1 MVASEPLW
9 GHFLKEL
16 PLGSS
21 FKRWAEILKSSD
33 FTHPRVALMPPLRLR
48 TPVRCATIVS
58 VMLDIRFIRENA
70 EAVQENARRKNYNVD
85 IARLITL
92 DDQRRELSVRAD
104 ELRERRNAN
113 AAKMKGGKPEQSLI
127 DEGKAIKTELAEL
140 EDSFGLLEED
150 VLKLQ
155 KAVPNMA
162 LEDVPV
168 GASEDENIVAKVVGE
183 PTTFDFEPRNHW
195 QIAEQRDWID
205 KERAA
210 KVAGSRFAYIK
221 GDLVKLQ
228 FAIIQYVINSLSDET
243 VLAKIAQNAGL
254 EGVSTKPFTPVLP
267 PLVIRTELYDAM
279 DRLEP
284 RDDRYKLED
293 DDLWL
298 QGSAEHVMG
307 SMHAG
312 EMLSEEQLPLR
323 YLGYATSFRREA
335 GTYGKDM
342 EGILRMHQFDKLEM
356 ESFTTGENGLKEHL
370 LMVAIQ
376 EYLLASLGI
385 PYRVIQKCTADIGKP
400 DARGIDMEAWLPGQD
415 QYRETHTA
423 DYMTDYQSRRL
434 QTRVRRAEGAPELV
448 HTNDATAFAL
458 GRAMIAIIE
467 NNQHSDGTVTI
478 PEALRPYMGGR
489 DVL

>member
-1 MVASEPLW
+1 
-9 GHFLKEL
+9 
-16 PLGSS
+16 
-21 FKRWAEILKSSD
+21 
-33 FTHPRVALMPPLRLR
+33 
-48 TPVRCATIVS
+48 
-58 VMLDIRFIRENA
+58 MLDIRFIRDNA
-70 EAVQENARRKNYNVD
+70 EAVQQNAQHKGYSVN
-85 IARLITL
+85 IAELIAV
-92 DDQRRELSVRAD
+92 DDQRRELAQRAD
-104 ELRERRNAN
+104 ELRERRNTN
-113 AAKMKGGKPEQSLI
+113 AAKMKGGKPEPALI
-127 DEGKAIKTELAEL
+127 EEGKAIKIELAEL
-140 EDSFGLLEED
+140 EESLGLLEAD

-162 LEDVPV
+162 SDDVPV
-168 GASEDENIVAKVVGE
+168 GATEDENVVAKIVGE
-183 PTTFDFEPRNHW
+183 PTQFGFAPKNHW
-195 QIAEQRDWID
+195 EIAERRDWID

-228 FAIIQYVINSLSDET
+228 MAIVQFVMNELSDGET
-243 VLAKIAQNAGL
+243 LEKIAKAAGL
-254 EGVSTKPFTPVLP
+254 EGVSVKPFTPILP
-267 PLVIRTELYDAM
+267 PLMIRTELYDAM

-312 EMLSEEQLPLR
+312 EMLSEDQLPLR

-356 ESFTTGENGLKEHL
+356 ESFTTAEEGMKEHL
-370 LMVAIQ
+370 FMVAIQ
-376 EYLLASLGI
+376 EYLLDSLGL

-400 DARGIDMEAWLPGQD
+400 NARGIDMEAWLPGQD

-423 DYMTDYQSRRL
+423 DYMTDYQARRL
-434 QTRVRRAEGAPELV
+434 QTRVRRASGDVELI
-448 HTNDATAFAL
+448 HTNDATAFAS
-458 GRAMIAIIE
+458 G
-467 NNQHSDGTVTI
+467 
-478 PEALRPYMGGR
+478 PR
-489 DVL
+489 DDCYH

>member
-1 MVASEPLW
+1 
-9 GHFLKEL
+9 
-16 PLGSS
+16 
-21 FKRWAEILKSSD
+21 
-33 FTHPRVALMPPLRLR
+33 
-48 TPVRCATIVS
+48 
-58 VMLDIRFIRENA
+58 MLDIRFIRQNA
-70 EAVQENARRKNYNVD
+70 EAVQQNARHKNYSVD
-85 IARLITL
+85 IAQLLKL
-92 DDQRRELSVRAD
+92 DDQRRELAARAD

-113 AAKMKGGKPEQSLI
+113 AAKMKGVQGKPDHSII

-140 EDSFGLLEED
+140 EESLGLLESD
-150 VLKLQ
+150 VLRMQ

-162 LEDVPV
+162 LADVPV
-168 GASEDENIVAKVVGE
+168 GESEDENVVASIVGE
-183 PTTFDFEPRNHW
+183 PTKFDFAPRNHW
-195 QIAEQRDWID
+195 EIAEQREWID

-228 FAIIQYVINSLSDET
+228 FAIIQFVINTLSDTDT
-243 VLAKIAQNAGL
+243 VAAIAKDAGL
-254 EGVSTKPFTPVLP
+254 EGIATKPFMPILP
-267 PLVIRTELYDAM
+267 PLMIRTDIYDAM

-307 SMHAG
+307 SMHAN
-312 EMLSEEQLPLR
+312 EIIPEAQLPLR
-323 YLGYATSFRREA
+323 YIGYATSFRREA

-356 ESFTTGENGLKEHL
+356 ESLTTGDDGLREHQ

-376 EYLLASLGI
+376 QHLLSQLEL

-400 DARGIDMEAWLPGQD
+400 NASGVDMEAWLPGQD

-423 DYMTDYQSRRL
+423 DYMTDYQARRL
-434 QTRVRRAEGAPELV
+434 NTRVRREDGSLELV

-458 GRAMIAIIE
+458 GRVMIAIIE
-467 NNQHSDGTVTI
+467 NGQQEDGTVNI
-478 PEALRPYMGGR
+478 PTVLQPYFGGR
-489 DVL
+489 TSL